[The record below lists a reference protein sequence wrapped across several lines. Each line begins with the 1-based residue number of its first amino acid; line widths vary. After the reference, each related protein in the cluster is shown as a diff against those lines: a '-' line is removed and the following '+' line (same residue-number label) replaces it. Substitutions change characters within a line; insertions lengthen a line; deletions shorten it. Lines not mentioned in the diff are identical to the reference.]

1 MLTKGLPLPEY
12 VNPHGYAVHLI
23 GPDGKSFKVGPHR
36 RAVLSDFFEKY
47 VGRGFL
53 KRATSESP
61 SAATPPKIQAKLKVS
76 EAAKRQTP
84 QPQVQAAVPVQTP
97 RVKREEVARARKIA
111 MASKI
116 SNRKPAPPT
125 HMRAQTRQIVG
136 KSLSRDP
143 NELLK
148 TNLDRNNYPVSNNIG
163 VGILS
168 YNRHA
173 SLRRLVD
180 SVIRFTDLRRTTV
193 FISDD
198 GSTDPETQ
206 RYLAE
211 LATNPNFVVL
221 RNTERLGIAGNSN
234 RLLRCLSRFRHGLL
248 LNDDV
253 EVLNHG
259 WEHFY
264 PEVMARTG
272 LHHLIYRQKGVYG
285 ADRGSP
291 VQKNGVQL
299 LKVDDKPHGVV
310 LAFDSTFLKVAGY
323 FNEAFGLYGM
333 EHVDWS
339 QRAWELGLQE
349 PGFFDAA
356 GSDGFFHLYSEG
368 SAVQDRS
375 KLLAEA
381 KAKFSTRSSAY
392 THPSNASRVPEVA
405 YVVPFRDFERTAS
418 IQTVMNNL
426 RAQRFP
432 VVHLIMVEQDAVS
445 RIKVADYEPV
455 SHYLAA
461 APENPLFNKSRA
473 FNLGVAKSPCDMVIL
488 HDADMLAQGH
498 YTQAVADILKEYE
511 SCHIGSTVMYT
522 NQESM
527 QKINDTGI
535 VDKQVKCD
543 RVVGYYEGGSL
554 AATKKGYWK
563 VGGFNE
569 DYWGYGCEDC
579 DFYARLSGAS
589 KWKEDRVF
597 DFLHLWH
604 SRVGGW
610 NGHHEANKALER
622 SLKVL
627 QMPVRVERQ
636 QQQLRRLG
644 YNKELEE
651 ALR

>member
-1 MLTKGLPLPEY
+1 MPEY
-12 VNPHGYAVHLI
+12 VNPHGYAVHLT
-23 GPDGKSFKVGPHR
+23 GPDGKPLKVGPHR
-36 RAVLSDFFEKY
+36 RAVLPEFYEKY

-53 KRATSESP
+53 KRAESQGT
-61 SAATPPKIQAKLKVS
+61 ATPAPPKIQAKIKVS
-76 EAAKRQTP
+76 EAAKRQAP

-97 RVKREEVARARKIA
+97 KAKREEVARARKIA
-111 MASKI
+111 MAAKVT
-116 SNRKPAPPT
+116 NRKPAPPT
-125 HMRAQTRQIVG
+125 HMRSQTRQIVG
-136 KSLSRDP
+136 RSLSRDP

-148 TNLDRNNYPVSNNIG
+148 TNLDRNNYPISNNIG

-180 SVIRFTDLRRTTV
+180 SVIRNTDLRRTTV

-198 GSTDPETQ
+198 GSDDPDTK

-211 LATNPNFVVL
+211 LAQNPNFVVL
-221 RNTERLGIAGNSN
+221 RNSERLGIAGNSN
-234 RLLRCLSRFRHGLL
+234 RLLRCLSRFRYGLL

-253 EVLNHG
+253 EILNHG

-264 PEVMARTG
+264 PEAMARTG
-272 LHHLIYRQKGVYG
+272 THHLIYRQKGVYG

-291 VQKNGVQL
+291 VQRNGINL

-310 LAFDSTFLKVAGY
+310 LAFDHSFLRVAGY
-323 FNEAFGLYGM
+323 FDESFGLYGM

-349 PGFFDAA
+349 AGFFDVS
-356 GSDGFFHLYSEG
+356 GSDSFFHLYAES

-375 KLLAEA
+375 RLLQEA
-381 KAKFSTRSSAY
+381 KQKFAGRRPA
-392 THPSNASRVPEVA
+392 HVAPSERSRVPEIS

-432 VVHLIMVEQDAVS
+432 VVHLIMVEQDDQS
-445 RIKVADYEPV
+445 RHNVDAHQPV
-455 SHYLAA
+455 NYYLAA

-498 YTQAVADILKEYE
+498 YTQAVADILKDHE

-535 VDKQVKCD
+535 VDKHVKCD

-563 VGGFNE
+563 CGGFNE

-622 SLKVL
+622 SLKGL
-627 QMPVRVERQ
+627 QMGVRVERQ
-636 QQQLRRLG
+636 YDQLRRLG
-644 YNKELEE
+644 YTKELEE